1 MRSSSADDDDIGN
14 LIDKSFFDYVGD
26 ELQIKVKIL
35 HQTHA
40 KSDVVKK
47 KPLLSYFFSV
57 IGINQS
63 NNQNIIINHRIIWN
77 EEFIFFGLC
86 LCLATKKKIANSL

>member
-1 MRSSSADDDDIGN
+1 MRSSSADDDDDDDDIGN

-40 KSDVVKK
+40 AKSDVVKK
-47 KPLLSYFFSV
+47 KPLLSYFFSLFLLYLFKV
-57 IGINQS
+57 GKV
-63 NNQNIIINHRIIWN
+63 R
-77 EEFIFFGLC
+77 
-86 LCLATKKKIANSL
+86 